1 MLAMVLPA
9 RPQIYPLYARIS
21 SCGIDDS
28 HIIFNNLGHFNQ
40 KTTSSERLS
49 ARKSNSYSRCLAR
62 KYITAFYTNNLACLI
77 GLRIANLPSG
87 GNMKRKRSVKPKR
100 VGNRAP
106 RSAEEFF
113 AMPESDQDFWND
125 VGQIA
130 TEVRNGGSLS
140 KVARKY
146 HRNPRQVLRAAPAAF
161 RKLKNGRY
169 AAKTSDRILRVLVMP
184 TRKGLR
190 EIGVRDSRQAS

>member
-1 MLAMVLPA
+1 
-9 RPQIYPLYARIS
+9 
-21 SCGIDDS
+21 
-28 HIIFNNLGHFNQ
+28 
-40 KTTSSERLS
+40 
-49 ARKSNSYSRCLAR
+49 
-62 KYITAFYTNNLACLI
+62 
-77 GLRIANLPSG
+77 
-87 GNMKRKRSVKPKR
+87 MKRKRNVQPQR
-100 VGNRAP
+100 VGNRPP

-113 AMPESDQDFWND
+113 AMPESDRDFWND

-146 HRNPRQVLRAAPAAF
+146 HRNPRKVLRAAPAAF

-169 AAKTSDRILRVLVMP
+169 AAKTIDRILRVLVMP

-190 EIGVRDSRQAS
+190 EIGLRDSRQASLLGQYWTAVERYRDTGDASALRKFRGKHITDATGKRVRLLTDRRALDHLGSAGVLSFETLYAKAA

>member
-1 MLAMVLPA
+1 M
-9 RPQIYPLYARIS
+9 
-21 SCGIDDS
+21 
-28 HIIFNNLGHFNQ
+28 
-40 KTTSSERLS
+40 
-49 ARKSNSYSRCLAR
+49 KS
-62 KYITAFYTNNLACLI
+62 
-77 GLRIANLPSG
+77 
-87 GNMKRKRSVKPKR
+87 KRNVQPNR

-113 AMPESDQDFWND
+113 AMPESDRDFWND

-130 TEVRNGGSLS
+130 TEVRSGGSLS

-146 HRNPRQVLRAAPAAF
+146 HRNPRKVRRAAPAAF

-169 AAKTSDRILRVLVMP
+169 AAKSIDRILRVLVMP

-190 EIGVRDSRQAS
+190 EIGLRDSRQASLLGKYWTAVERYRDTGDASALRNFRGKFILDASGKRHRLLTDLHALDRLGSAGVLSFETLYAKAA